1 LLVLLYVEK
10 CDWGIGWRAALV
22 FWVQLSLWPQDATL
36 DSLVI
41 FSWACVP
48 SCECMAKWSLDYLY
62 MCIHVHMTTVIS
74 LKGLTSFIG
83 FTVKGDLTIVVDQSW
98 SKLDT

>member
-1 LLVLLYVEK
+1 
-10 CDWGIGWRAALV
+10 V

-41 FSWACVP
+41 FSWACVR